1 MLSFQSIV
9 RAVHCDLMR
18 LDVEPSE
25 STHKRDRSVA
35 EPEKGIHGTLYNGA
49 SR

>member
-1 MLSFQSIV
+1 VLSFQSIV
-9 RAVHCDLMR
+9 RAVQCDLMR
-18 LDVEPSE
+18 LDVEP